1 MLFPEVDR
9 CREGHG
15 AQWPGTDSLDC
26 PHLLTRVSKSTWES
40 HWYRCE
46 STVLWYF
53 EGLWL
58 THPGIK
64 PHQDCE
70 PQLSS
75 ILYFQHSVCPPGTVV
90 IFCAYRCAQMSQRG
104 ITPFPLE
111 TAGMKSLH
119 EFCIFRLLPFGS
131 HLLPGNQAGDVI
143 CHMLLNLEL
152 VQKLSLPRRYFIQ
165 LLGIAD

>member
-46 STVLWYF
+46 STILWYF

-75 ILYFQHSVCPPGTVV
+75 ILYFAALGLPSRDRGHLLRIQMCTDVTKRHHTLSIRDGRHEIAAWILHLPPVT
-90 IFCAYRCAQMSQRG
+90 
-104 ITPFPLE
+104 
-111 TAGMKSLH
+111 
-119 EFCIFRLLPFGS
+119 FRLTPSLWESGRWYYLSYAAEFGTC
-131 HLLPGNQAGDVI
+131 AKIIV
-143 CHMLLNLEL
+143 
-152 VQKLSLPRRYFIQ
+152 
-165 LLGIAD
+165 A